1 MGKRKERRLAALS
14 NAGRRVKLDLFAE
27 PSGEL
32 GGSNVQGDA
41 GGDTDSQHRDG
52 LPNSPSSSGQPQNP
66 LLLLGQYSDDEMD
79 DGSSKVPGDDKVQ
92 SPVSNEEAKDSI
104 EERSKDNISVSVDH
118 VSQNDGQQ
126 IRMENSSSIDPEGS
140 KENASNGAAG
150 NFPKEMVSNDQMSAS
165 RSFDEQLGT
174 DINFGW
180 KMVMH
185 EESQRYYYW
194 NVETGETSWEV
205 PQVLAQAAQLSS
217 DSMLPSVDD
226 KTVGGAV
233 GIDNSTFPSSVMQ
246 DTSATF
252 TLDSSAETIVASHNE
267 LYGHGSQM
275 NGCSG
280 EHTNVTHGRELIG
293 NNGSMSFPYG
303 GDPSYVPNYS
313 AEEQQSQIDLPSH
326 LEKQCEILLGRMK
339 SLKESKGNL
348 QDQDTLSKYMLEI
361 EIRLSDIRSLASYGA
376 SLLPFW
382 VHSDNQIKLL
392 ESVIN
397 NFQTAESAEVEAE
410 DKDVPDSE
418 AVGEQ
423 QNGLGHDSE
432 LYNNN
437 NKDSTLTSEV
447 SNGPQADASPVVLKD
462 TYDEIPTNS
471 QHFSSSNVSDNH
483 LETGIDVHTEVQTN
497 TNPEQSTLGH
507 GYNFEDD
514 DDMDVDMEVEDMN
527 SSGNVTDAD
536 ASVAKDLGQTEHE
549 VQLNPLGDSHSL
561 LPEHQFVVPP
571 PPDDEWIPPP
581 PPDNEQAPPPPLP
594 PDDEQAPPPPP
605 GDPQPP
611 PYHALPSYAE
621 TGQPLS
627 YTQYSLSYGQTGQSL
642 SYTPVAGSEYY
653 GQTAPEVPTSN
664 IYGQIAMP
672 PGQLYYSAVP
682 NLYSEN
688 PQVVVNPSDP
698 VSYYELQ
705 EGAGS
710 TNIPV
715 NNSSD
720 SCVGGVDRASGD
732 VPSTSSSMAAP
743 ATVSVDESAS
753 LPSTIAEA
761 AAVSAA
767 SSAVAKTQTKV
778 VRKKRAV
785 AVGSSLK
792 SNKKVSSLVNK
803 WKAAKEELLEEE
815 EEPESVYEVFER
827 KRQREIEEWHAKQ
840 IASGE
845 AKDNAN
851 FQPLGGDWRER
862 VKRKR
867 AQKARESLEA
877 PHDAVEPRQQQPD
890 MTELS
895 KGLPSNWQAYW
906 DETSKQVYYGNTIT
920 LETTWDRPT
929 K

>member
-41 GGDTDSQHRDG
+41 GGDTDSQHHDG

-66 LLLLGQYSDDEMD
+66 LLLLGQYSDDEVD
-79 DGSSKVPGDDKVQ
+79 DGSSKEPGDAKVQ
-92 SPVSNEEAKDSI
+92 SPMSNEVAKDSI
-104 EERSKDNISVSVDH
+104 EERSKDCNISVSVDH
-118 VSQNDGQQ
+118 ASQNDEHQSK
-126 IRMENSSSIDPEGS
+126 MENSTSIDPEGGE
-140 KENASNGAAG
+140 ENASSGVAG
-150 NFPKEMVSNDQMSAS
+150 NFPREVVSNEQMCAS

-174 DINFGW
+174 DINLGW
-180 KMVMH
+180 KMVIH

-205 PQVLAQAAQLSS
+205 PQVLVQAAQLSNN
-217 DSMLPSVDD
+217 SMLPSIDD
-226 KTVGGAV
+226 KPVSGAV
-233 GIDNSTFPSSVMQ
+233 GIDNSSVPSSVMQ
-246 DTSATF
+246 DTLATF
-252 TLDSSAETIVASHNE
+252 THGSSAETIVTSHND
-267 LYGHGSQM
+267 LYGYGSQL
-275 NGCSG
+275 NGFIG
-280 EHTNVTHGRELIG
+280 EHTNVTQGCDVSGKVMIG
-293 NNGSMSFPYG
+293 NNGIMSFSYG
-303 GDPSYVPNYS
+303 GDPSFVSNYS

-326 LEKQCEILLGRMK
+326 LEKQSEILLERLK
-339 SLKESKGNL
+339 SLKEERGNL
-348 QDQDTLSKYMLEI
+348 QGQDTLSKYMLEI
-361 EIRLSDIRSLASYGA
+361 EIRLSDIKSLASYGS

-382 VHSDNQIKLL
+382 VHSDNQIKLI

-397 NFQTAESAEVEAE
+397 NLQTVESAKVEAE
-410 DKDVPDSE
+410 DKNFPDSE

-423 QNGLGHDSE
+423 QNVMGHDSE
-432 LYNNN
+432 VYNNN
-437 NKDSTLTSEV
+437 YKDGPLTSEV

-462 TYDEIPTNS
+462 TYDEIPTSS
-471 QHFSSSNVSDNH
+471 QHFSSNVSDNH
-483 LETGIDVHTEVQTN
+483 LETGIEVRTEVQAN

-507 GYNFEDD
+507 GCNVEDD
-514 DDMDVDMEVEDMN
+514 VDMDVDMEVEDMN
-527 SSGNVTDAD
+527 SSGNLTGAN
-536 ASVAKDLGQTEHE
+536 ASVAKDPGQIVHE
-549 VQLNPLGDSHSL
+549 VQLNPLADSNSL

-581 PPDNEQAPPPPLP
+581 PPDNEQAPLPPLP
-594 PDDEQAPPPPP
+594 PDDEQVPPPP

-611 PYHALPSYAE
+611 AYHPLPSYAE
-621 TGQPLS
+621 TGQSLS
-627 YTQYSLSYGQTGQSL
+627 YAQYSLSYGQTGQLL
-642 SYTPVAGSEYY
+642 SYTPVAGNEYY
-653 GQTAPEVPTSN
+653 GQAAPEIPTSN

-688 PQVVVNPSDP
+688 PQVVVNPSEP
-698 VSYYELQ
+698 VSYFESQ

-715 NNSSD
+715 NNFSD
-720 SCVGGVDRASGD
+720 SCVGGAGRESGD
-732 VPSTSSSMAAP
+732 VPSTSSSMTAP
-743 ATVSVDESAS
+743 ATVSSVDESAS
-753 LPSTIAEA
+753 LPSTTAETA
-761 AAVSAA
+761 AGSAA
-767 SSAVAKTQTKV
+767 SSVVAKTQTKV

-792 SNKKVSSLVNK
+792 SNKKVSSLVDK

-867 AQKARESLEA
+867 AQRERES
-877 PHDAVEPRQQQPD
+877 VETRHNDVEHGQQQPD
-890 MTELS
+890 LTELS
-895 KGLPSNWQAYW
+895 KGLPSNWQ
-906 DETSKQVYYGNTIT
+906 VYYGNTIT
-920 LETTWDRPT
+920 SETTWTRPT